1 MQVWAHRG
9 TNVGVEE
16 NTLEAF
22 RKALEY
28 NPYGLEL
35 DVRLCGSGEAIV
47 FHDPTLWRAIRSFE
61 VVENISLKRIR
72 KLLPYYVPTLPE
84 FIEEFAD
91 KAKLCIDIKGSKFS
105 DTALESSIVKAVDR
119 LDTSRYEFSS
129 KSLLCLAK
137 MYKMSKVEPDITLV
151 LSNPKKFKL
160 RHRLVHIDN
169 LSINDKYITKLTSG
183 LSVWGNPIKKL
194 KDKGFNVRVYTV
206 NRPTRGQQLA
216 LMGADGIFT
225 DDVAKM
231 LSKAT

>member
-22 RKALEY
+22 KKALEY
-28 NPYGLEL
+28 SPYGLEL

-47 FHDPTLWRAIRSFE
+47 FHDPTLWRSIKSFE
-61 VVENISLKRIR
+61 VVENISLERIR
-72 KLLPYYVPTLPE
+72 KLLPYYVPTLSE

-91 KAKLCIDIKGSKFS
+91 KAKLCIDIKGFKFNQ
-105 DTALESSIVKAVDR
+105 TALESSVIKAVDG
-119 LDTSRYEFSS
+119 LDPSRYEFSS

-137 MYKMSKVEPDITLV
+137 LYKMSKVEPNLTLV
-151 LSNPKKFKL
+151 LSNPKKLKL
-160 RHRLVHIDN
+160 RHRFVHIDN
-169 LSINDKYITKLTSG
+169 LSINDKYLPKQYNI
-183 LSVWGNPIKKL
+183 WGNPIKRL

-206 NRPTRGQQLA
+206 NRPTRGQTLA

-225 DDVAKM
+225 DDVASM
-231 LSKAT
+231 LNKTT